1 MLSKAFRSKQLAEE
15 LQWWQTLSIMSIN
28 NFPLKKFHNCAS
40 TEVGDVFVN
49 LHFQLVG
56 IPGCQLLA
64 IGL

>member
-40 TEVGDVFVN
+40 TEVEMSLLICTSSWLG
-49 LHFQLVG
+49 FQ
-56 IPGCQLLA
+56 A
-64 IGL
+64 ANY